1 MSIVEAQEAVQV
13 TANPGALSV
22 LDNGAAQP
30 GDGSAPEHGE
40 APGSGSAS
48 GDPEPQTPDSSDRA
62 CRESAQAAVS
72 KREERRLRQEERRAV
87 ERMVEEKLIAGNFAP
102 GEILMSAMALRLPG
116 GRGP

>member
-72 KREERRLRQEERRAV
+72 KREERRLLERERRAL
-87 ERMVEEKLIAGNFAP
+87 ERMVEEKLKAGNFSLR
-102 GEILMSAMALRLPG
+102 EILTSALTLQPSG